1 VKLKKQTIIYICPTV
16 PFNFQGTF
24 FKPSHFSSKLVQYDK
39 GKLYQGIRVGDKV
52 FGLVISD
59 SSEPKKPRIKID
71 VYAASSIQNE
81 IKEEITSEL
90 IARYDLKSEI
100 SEFIKKFKSDDLLA
114 GSIKRWKGMR
124 PSTAYSLYDFLMVT
138 IVLQNA
144 TVARSIQM
152 MDNLLKKFGKKLI
165 FAGKEIFII
174 WKPKDMQGV
183 SEEELR
189 ELKVGYR
196 SKTIKRISESF
207 TFGEIDEKKLRLMAN
222 KDDIKKDLLE
232 LYGVGPQSVSYI
244 LFEAFHFY
252 DALDH
257 LSPWEQK
264 IYSRLIFGKKTVLA
278 ERIVKTS
285 RKRWGKWCMLAMH
298 YLFEDLFWRRQK
310 EKIPWLEEEIRT

>member
-1 VKLKKQTIIYICPTV
+1 VKLKKQAIIYIYPTV
-16 PFNFQGTF
+16 PFNFRGTF
-24 FKPSHFSSKLVQYDK
+24 FKPSHFSSKLVQHDK
-39 GKLYQGIRVGDKV
+39 GKLYQGIRVGNKI

-59 SSEPKKPRIKID
+59 SSKFEKPRIKID
-71 VYAASSIQNE
+71 IYAISSVPDK
-81 IKEEITSEL
+81 IKEEIISEL

-100 SEFIKKFKSDDLLA
+100 SGFIKKFESDDLLS
-114 GSIKRWKGMR
+114 GPIKRWKGMR
-124 PSTAYSLYDFLMVT
+124 PSIAYSLHDFLMVT

-174 WKPKDMQGV
+174 WEPEDMKVV
-183 SEEELR
+183 SEEKLR

-207 TFGEIDEKKLRLMAN
+207 ISGEINEKRLRLMTD
-222 KDDIKKDLLE
+222 KDDVKKVLLE

-252 DALDH
+252 NALDH

-264 IYSRLIFGKKTVLA
+264 IYSQLIFGKKTVSA
-278 ERIVKTS
+278 KRIITTS
-285 RKRWGKWCMLAMH
+285 KKRWGKWCMLAMH
-298 YLFEDLFWRRQK
+298 YLFEGLFWRRQK
-310 EKIPWLEEEIRT
+310 ERIPWLEEEIRI